1 MPAHTPLRT
10 LPTEFA
16 DLDNLASTMGFT
28 CADGKPG
35 HLAHFNFGAQVQKVA
50 LHDVDEITDPQLV
63 AALFRDYSL
72 VAAAYTLEPSH
83 IKMLID
89 GVYGLGRDHIPA
101 NIAIPLCKLADKL
114 GIHPI
119 LDYAHGYALNNWYLE
134 DETKGQTLENM
145 RAIRQFLGTDDE
157 QGFILVHAAMVA
169 KTNVLVSAQMD
180 GVAAAAVNDHTGLVD
195 ALERH
200 ADVLEEIVEVF
211 GRMWN
216 ASDPRAYLK
225 FRTFIMGQIGNKVMF
240 PNGVLFEGV
249 VEHNNVPQ
257 AFRGETGAQ
266 DSIIPSCDNF
276 LELSQRYPTNELTD
290 YLRDLRFYRPQDHRA
305 YLEWIESSAKASSVA
320 TTAQLSS
327 EGALALLRNLNQ
339 VQVVRNMHWQMTK
352 KYIIERTDH
361 PVATG
366 GTPITT
372 WLPNNWLATLEY
384 MCDVQMHVNVSTLS
398 AEKQAEYARISDGL
412 TSTMRKL
419 TAEVNE
425 IQEKIETSDQKIDQ
439 FLQRSKVKD

>member
-1 MPAHTPLRT
+1 MRSNHASRANVRTPFT
-10 LPTEFA
+10 VVDSNFYGFPT
-16 DLDNLASTMGFT
+16 M
-28 CADGKPG
+28 
-35 HLAHFNFGAQVQKVA
+35 Q
-50 LHDVDEITDPQLV
+50 
-63 AALFRDYSL
+63 
-72 VAAAYTLEPSH
+72 
-83 IKMLID
+83 
-89 GVYGLGRDHIPA
+89 
-101 NIAIPLCKLADKL
+101 
-114 GIHPI
+114 
-119 LDYAHGYALNNWYLE
+119 
-134 DETKGQTLENM
+134 
-145 RAIRQFLGTDDE
+145 
-157 QGFILVHAAMVA
+157 
-169 KTNVLVSAQMD
+169 
-180 GVAAAAVNDHTGLVD
+180 
-195 ALERH
+195 
-200 ADVLEEIVEVF
+200 
-211 GRMWN
+211 
-216 ASDPRAYLK
+216 
-225 FRTFIMGQIGNKVMF
+225 
-240 PNGVLFEGV
+240 VLFEGV